1 MVANLVSAILLA
13 LVGIVL
19 FLTSSKAIVLVAV
32 IGQGLCQGFCSF
44 TSQVFKFQC
53 LRRGT
58 TVDARARTLKW
69 TFTVGPIS
77 AVAGSLGTQLV
88 LGGSLSWLPYPY
100 DFGLLYLLAVP
111 CMTGVAFLSS
121 RYQLVQIEQGERPS
135 IALYLKES
143 MAFFLRQRTLIL
155 IWVAYLLWRFTAS
168 SISNLSLYGREVLGQ
183 DPKEFSG
190 IVLALRF
197 GFKSLGG
204 FILGVIAIRRGIR
217 APLLFTAVLLGSSVL
232 WGWMA
237 PGYFYFLAFGILGA
251 GELGG
256 AYFPNYVVSISS
268 AVNTAR
274 NLSLLTLVIPFSGI
288 GPAAHGALADLY
300 GFPRQLPLW
309 FGHRHPVAD
318 PAFPAPPESP
328 GAAQSVT
335 IGGSRRGWESA
346 GVSTLDDGQSPR
358 HFVVGDLE
366 PFVDPMPGTGGQG
379 KVRVIGY
386 SNHTSWHLCR
396 MLWLA
401 DVHGPEQMQVVQPPH
416 SLVNCVPT

>member
-1 MVANLVSAILLA
+1 MDRHNGRLFILSNSLIYLAAPVIYVGVVQAALCDKLGASTTVANLPATAFFLGAFAPLLLSWIVPHRLVRATVVVANLVSAILLA

-268 AVNTAR
+268 AANAAR

-300 GFPRQLPLW
+300 GFPASFLFGLATATLSLILLFRLPQ
-309 FGHRHPVAD
+309 R
-318 PAFPAPPESP
+318 APERP
-328 GAAQSVT
+328 
-335 IGGSRRGWESA
+335 
-346 GVSTLDDGQSPR
+346 
-358 HFVVGDLE
+358 
-366 PFVDPMPGTGGQG
+366 
-379 KVRVIGY
+379 
-386 SNHTSWHLCR
+386 
-396 MLWLA
+396 
-401 DVHGPEQMQVVQPPH
+401 
-416 SLVNCVPT
+416 SL

>member
-1 MVANLVSAILLA
+1 M
-13 LVGIVL
+13 
-19 FLTSSKAIVLVAV
+19 
-32 IGQGLCQGFCSF
+32 
-44 TSQVFKFQC
+44 
-53 LRRGT
+53 
-58 TVDARARTLKW
+58 
-69 TFTVGPIS
+69 
-77 AVAGSLGTQLV
+77 
-88 LGGSLSWLPYPY
+88 
-100 DFGLLYLLAVP
+100 
-111 CMTGVAFLSS
+111 
-121 RYQLVQIEQGERPS
+121 QIEQGERPS

-268 AVNTAR
+268 AANAAR

-300 GFPRQLPLW
+300 GFPASFLFGLATATLSLILLFRLPQ
-309 FGHRHPVAD
+309 R
-318 PAFPAPPESP
+318 APERP
-328 GAAQSVT
+328 
-335 IGGSRRGWESA
+335 
-346 GVSTLDDGQSPR
+346 
-358 HFVVGDLE
+358 
-366 PFVDPMPGTGGQG
+366 
-379 KVRVIGY
+379 
-386 SNHTSWHLCR
+386 
-396 MLWLA
+396 
-401 DVHGPEQMQVVQPPH
+401 
-416 SLVNCVPT
+416 SL